1 MSKTTLV
8 RFACGK
14 YGVRHA
20 SGSFISRGYYTYG
33 ALDGTNIAKF
43 CKMYKWQA
51 KRLLKRTNTTV
62 VEKL

>member
-1 MSKTTLV
+1 MSKASV
-8 RFACGK
+8 VKFACGK

-43 CKMYKWQA
+43 CKMYKWEA
-51 KRLLKRTNTTV
+51 KRLLKQIDTTV
-62 VEKL
+62 VEGL